1 MQEPGSTSLD
11 PEEKHRIERNASPE
25 VHRRLMLRAVGLSR
39 RGAGRVEPNPM
50 VGCVIARGDRLIGEG
65 YHRKFGGPHAELEA
79 LANCTES
86 AQGATAYVT
95 LEPCRHHGKTP
106 PCTKA
111 LIEAGIAEVFV
122 AVRDPLK
129 EVSGGGIRELRQA
142 GIKVHVGSCAEEA
155 AEVLAPFL
163 VRVRLR
169 RPYVIAKWAQSLDGR
184 LATRTGHSQWISCE
198 ESRRQVHKL
207 RARVDAILVGSGTVL
222 ADDPMLTARDVV
234 LKRRALRVVLDG
246 RLRLREKCQLVAPA
260 GRHRTLVF
268 TSPGKS
274 KSPKARRLI
283 AQGVEVVGCRRGSD
297 GLSLS
302 ACLAELHQREV
313 TNLLVEGGA
322 AVLSS
327 FLRGHLV
334 DEARVFVAPIMIGG
348 NGASV
353 AFAKDGVERVD
364 KALAP
369 RKVSVKPSAQDV
381 VYQMH
386 FTDPLKL

>member
-1 MQEPGSTSLD
+1 
-11 PEEKHRIERNASPE
+11 
-25 VHRRLMLRAVGLSR
+25 MLRAVALSR

-50 VGCVIARGDRLIGEG
+50 VGCVIARGDRLVGEG
-65 YHRKFGGPHAELEA
+65 YHRKFGGPHAEVEA

-86 AQGATAYVT
+86 SRGARAYVT

-122 AVRDPLK
+122 AVRDPSK

-142 GIKVHVGSCAEEA
+142 GIKVHVGLCAEEA

-163 VRVRLR
+163 VRAQLR
-169 RPYVIAKWAQSLDGR
+169 RPYVIAKWAQSLDGK

-222 ADDPMLTARDVV
+222 VDDPMLTARDVP
-234 LKRRALRVVLDG
+234 LRRRALRVVLDG
-246 RLRLREKCQLVAPA
+246 RLRLSKQCQLVAFA
-260 GRHRTLVF
+260 ARHPTLVF
-268 TSPGKS
+268 TSASKS
-274 KSPKARRLI
+274 KSPKAQRLI
-283 AQGVEVVGCRRGSD
+283 GQGVEVVGCRRGSG
-297 GLSLS
+297 GLSLA
-302 ACLAELHQREV
+302 ACLAELHKREV
-313 TNLLVEGGA
+313 TNLLAEGGA
-322 AVLSS
+322 SVLSS

-348 NGASV
+348 GEASV
-353 AFAKDGVERVD
+353 AFAKDGVARID

-369 RKVSVKPSAQDV
+369 RKVSVKPSGRDV
-381 VYQMH
+381 VYQMQ
-386 FTDPLKL
+386 FTDPLNL